1 MRTVIIAGKN
11 DIAVNILDYI
21 LDTYGEQLNAVVV
34 CNKTDTGQDSWQK
47 SLRLEAKRRNV
58 PEYQLEDIY
67 TISNAVFLSLEYD
80 RIIRPDK
87 FSSRELYNIHFSL
100 LPQYRG
106 MYTSAIPILNGEE
119 YSGVTLYR
127 IDQGIDTGDI
137 IAQREIR
144 LDERET
150 CRSLYLKY
158 ISQAVSLMKEYV
170 KTLIFYPNEVNS
182 KVQDSKKASYYSK
195 DTIDYKNL
203 VIDLNQPAGFIDRQ
217 IRAFSFREY
226 QMPEIYGRKIIGTMI
241 TTHHSKSSPGKVI
254 LESNIG
260 WILATNDYDIVVYFD
275 RFEELM
281 QACAEGDLEKVQEIC
296 CVREHVN
303 EMDQYGRTPLT
314 VAMENRQCEIVKYL
328 LCVGS
333 NDDFAVLEGKCN
345 E

>member
-11 DIAVNILDYI
+11 DIAVDILDHI
-21 LDTYGEQLNAVVV
+21 LDTYGGQLNAVVV
-34 CNKTDTGQDSWQK
+34 CNKTETGQDSWQK

-58 PEYQLEDIY
+58 PEYQLEDTY
-67 TISNAVFLSLEYD
+67 TIPNAVFLSLEYD
-80 RIIRPDK
+80 RIIKPDK
-87 FSSRELYNIHFSL
+87 FLSRELYNIHFSL

-119 YSGVTLYR
+119 YSGVTLHR

-137 IAQREIR
+137 IAQRKIR
-144 LDERET
+144 LNERET

-158 ISQAVSLMKEYV
+158 ISNAVSLMKEYV
-170 KTLIFYPNEVNS
+170 KALIFYPDEVIS
-182 KVQDSKKASYYSK
+182 KAQDSKKASYFSRAA
-195 DTIDYKNL
+195 IDYNNL
-203 VIDLNQPAGFIDRQ
+203 VIDLDQTAGSIDRQ

-226 QMPEIYGRKIIGTMI
+226 QMPEIYGRKIIGAMM
-241 TTHHSKSSPGKVI
+241 TTHNSKSSPGKVV

-260 WILATNDYDIVVYFD
+260 WILATSDYDIVVYFD

-281 QACAEGDLEKVQEIC
+281 QACAEGNLTKVQEIC

-303 EMDQYGRTPLT
+303 EKDQHGRTPLT
-314 VAMENRQCEIVKYL
+314 VARENGQYEIVKYL

-333 NDDFAVLEGKCN
+333 NDFFDIS
-345 E
+345 